1 MKKEDRLISA
11 HAPSHEGP
19 HVEISLEALGANYAM
34 LHDCAP
40 GVPLA
45 PAVKCDAYGLG
56 AGPISRAL
64 RDRKRASSF
73 FVVYAEEGKALR
85 DALGE
90 GETAI
95 YCFAG
100 PSQETLPLFE
110 AAKLTPVLNSL
121 EQARAWAAR
130 CPHVPAALHVDTG
143 MNRLGA
149 PASSLADI
157 AYLAGLDI
165 ALVMSHLACSSTP
178 AHAKNAEQRARFIEA
193 AQHFPGAKLSL
204 AASAGALMGRDYHFD
219 LIRPGVALYGGS
231 PFGEDDARIAQVA
244 TLRAPVLQIRDLSP
258 GESVG
263 YDATFVAARPSR
275 IATVGIGYGD
285 GYPRA
290 ASGRGAGLIAGVR
303 APVVGRVSMDF
314 VTLDVTDLKA
324 GVEVNDMVEFFGPG
338 LRLFEAAAAA
348 DRIPYDLLTGLGAR
362 VDRRYV

>member
-1 MKKEDRLISA
+1 M
-11 HAPSHEGP
+11 
-19 HVEISLEALGANYAM
+19 
-34 LHDCAP
+34 
-40 GVPLA
+40 
-45 PAVKCDAYGLG
+45 
-56 AGPISRAL
+56 
-64 RDRKRASSF
+64 
-73 FVVYAEEGKALR
+73 
-85 DALGE
+85 GE

-100 PSQETLPLFE
+100 PSQATLPLFE
-110 AAKLTPVLNSL
+110 AARLTPVLNSL
-121 EQARAWAAR
+121 EQARIWAAR
-130 CPHVPAALHVDTG
+130 NPGARAALHVDTG

-149 PASSLADI
+149 SASSLSDI
-157 AYLAGLDI
+157 AALSGLNI

-204 AASAGALMGRDYHFD
+204 AASAGALMGKDYHFD
-219 LIRPGVALYGGS
+219 IIRPGVAIYGGS
-231 PFGEDDARIAQVA
+231 PFAEDDARIAQVA
-244 TLRAPVLQIRDLSP
+244 ALRAPVLQIRDLEA

-263 YDATFVAARPSR
+263 YDATFVAARRSR

-290 ASGRGAGLIAGVR
+290 GSGRGAALIGGQR

-314 VTLDVTDLKA
+314 VTLDVTDLKKPA
-324 GVEVNDMVEFFGPG
+324 EVNDMAEFFGPD

-348 DRIPYDLLTGLGAR
+348 GRIPYDLLTGLGGR